1 MIDRRTFLAGI
12 SAAGIAPLVRAA
24 PAAAE
29 TAALRIGN
37 VPIDSS
43 SAIFAARDQGFLSRA
58 GLTPD
63 IEEFTNGG
71 AIAAAVVS
79 GALDIG
85 GINVLTLAAAH
96 ERGVPLK
103 IIASGSTYTTKDA
116 TTAMLVPKASPLRT
130 ARDLSGKVV
139 AVNVLKGIAHVS
151 AQSWIDKNG
160 GDSKSVRFI
169 EIPFATMPATLAA
182 ARVDAAVVAEPSLSQ
197 ARDGTRLFAKS
208 YDGIGDLWMID
219 AWVATDAWLAANPET
234 AKRFGDAMR
243 QAAVWANHNQEKTAA
258 LVSSAMKID
267 PAVVRSMRRA
277 TFLEHADLGVVQ
289 PVIDVGAQYGA
300 LDARFPAAD
309 LFFPG
314 ALR

>member
-1 MIDRRTFLAGI
+1 MIDRRTFVAALL
-12 SAAGIAPLVRAA
+12 AAGTA
-24 PAAAE
+24 PAVGGVAAAQAG
-29 TAALRIGN
+29 TLRIGN

-58 GLTPD
+58 GLTAD
-63 IEEFTNGG
+63 VQEFSNGG
-71 AIAAAVVS
+71 AIAAAVAS
-79 GALDIG
+79 GALDVG

-116 TTAMLVPKASPLRT
+116 TTAMLVPKSSPLRT
-130 ARDLSGKVV
+130 ARDLTGKTV

-169 EIPFATMPATLAA
+169 EIPFSTMPSTLAA
-182 ARVDAAVVAEPSLSQ
+182 NRVDAAVVAEPALSQ
-197 ARDGTRLFAKS
+197 ARDETRLFAKS

-219 AWVATDAWLAANPET
+219 AWVATDAWIAANAET
-234 AKRFGDAMR
+234 ARRFGDAMR
-243 QAAVWANHNQEKTAA
+243 QAAVWANRNQDKTAVV
-258 LVSSAMKID
+258 VSAAMKID

-277 TFLEHADLGVVQ
+277 TFLEHANLAVVQ

-300 LDARFPAAD
+300 LSARFPAAD